1 MSMRRVD
8 NLSASPATY
17 LDWIM
22 KDRLLLTDREI
33 KNYISLFNVLLDM
46 DFFWIHP
53 LDENRAADGLVLR
66 SDFEYETGL
75 YLEGFNPRCTVF
87 EMLAALAIRCE
98 SQLMRNSSLG
108 DRTAKWFFIMLE
120 NLGLA
125 GFDNRHWS
133 SSSRAEIEHI
143 VEDFLNR
150 KYKRNGVGGAFP
162 LKHSRNNQSNE
173 QIWDQLMAYIN
184 ENFNEDDENLELFR

>member
-8 NLSASPATY
+8 NLSASPITY

-33 KNYISLFNVLLDM
+33 KNYISLFNALFDI
-46 DFFWIHP
+46 DFIWIHP
-53 LDENRAADGLVLR
+53 LDENRASDGLVLR

-98 SQLMRNSSLG
+98 NQLMRNLSLG
-108 DRTAKWFFIMLE
+108 DRTAKWFFMMLE
-120 NLGLA
+120 NLGLSE
-125 GFDNRHWS
+125 FTNRNWN
-133 SSSRAEIEHI
+133 SSSRKEIDQI
-143 VEDFLNR
+143 VDDFLNR
-150 KYKRNGVGGAFP
+150 RYKKNGVGGAFP
-162 LKHSRNNQSNE
+162 LKHSKNNQSNE

-184 ENFNEDDENLELFR
+184 ENYSDDDENFELFR

>member
-33 KNYISLFNVLLDM
+33 KNYISLFNILFDM
-46 DFFWIHP
+46 DFVWIHP
-53 LDENRAADGLVLR
+53 LDENRASDGLALR
-66 SDFEYETGL
+66 SDFEYETGMYISGL
-75 YLEGFNPRCTVF
+75 QSRCTVF

-98 SQLMRNSSLG
+98 NQLMRNFSMG
-108 DRTAKWFFIMLE
+108 DRTAKWFFMMLE
-120 NLGLA
+120 NLTLTDY
-125 GFDNRHWS
+125 DNRHWNA
-133 SSSRAEIEHI
+133 SSRGRI
-143 VEDFLNR
+143 VSIIDDFLKR
-150 KYKRNGVGGAFP
+150 KYKKNGEGGAFP
-162 LKHSRNNQSNE
+162 LKHSKNNQANE

-184 ENFNEDDENLELFR
+184 ENYSEDDEDLELFR

>member
-1 MSMRRVD
+1 MSMRRVN
-8 NLSASPATY
+8 NLSASPTTY

-33 KNYISLFNVLLDM
+33 KNYISLFDVLFDM
-46 DFFWIHP
+46 DFIWIHP

-75 YLEGFNPRCTVF
+75 YIVGLGPKCTVF

-98 SQLMRNSSLG
+98 NQLMRNLSMG
-108 DRTAKWFFIMLE
+108 DRTAKWFFMMLD
-120 NLGLA
+120 NLGLTE
-125 GFDNRHWS
+125 FDNRHWGS
-133 SSSRAEIEHI
+133 TSRLRVLSII
-143 VEDFLNR
+143 DDFLNR
-150 KYKRNGVGGAFP
+150 KYKKNGAGGAFP
-162 LKHSRNNQSNE
+162 LRHSQNNQSNE

-184 ENFNEDDENLELFR
+184 ENYSEDDEDLELFR